1 MSSDEWELLSPRY
14 FSDILVPLFNGGLIA
29 YAVIFVLLFFGTII
43 MPIIVKLIRKQVTQR
58 YANNSSQVDPNHKKT
73 LLTLTD
79 IPQYLPDD
87 RWSYRLFYYTSL
99 GLGVLYFSFHIAIS
113 VWPTTILTT
122 GGKLQLLTADDIEAM
137 IQFLYRW
144 ILTGY
149 ALVVLSIS
157 LGLDFVARWM
167 AVSWPKEK
175 PPDTGPQEPAAR
187 SPSTPTPASSTS
199 LPMGQTSL
207 KNVITSIKQSSFL
220 VEIRIEKSNHSL
232 KAGQTSV
239 FVLADLQAGVADL
252 TQRIQTLSKAI
263 MTYIKAHP
271 ALYHACR
278 LLCSIPGVGNLTAAR
293 LLAEIPDIH
302 GFKNAKQLAAF
313 IGLTPSEYSSGTSV
327 HRRAR
332 ISKKGNATLRAHLYW
347 PAITAIRKNP
357 VVTRMAHRPGT
368 HCRQR
373 ELQEFVN

>member
-43 MPIIVKLIRKQVTQR
+43 MPIIVKLIRKQATQR
-58 YANNSSQVDPNHKKT
+58 YANNSSQVDSNHKKT

-149 ALVVLSIS
+149 ALVVFSIS

-175 PPDTGPQEPAAR
+175 QPDTGPQEPVAHPP
-187 SPSTPTPASSTS
+187 SPPTPASSTS

-220 VEIRIEKSNHSL
+220 VEIRIEKSNHRKKGEDKLMHDSSRAVCVST
-232 KAGQTSV
+232 KGQIEYEDEWPTG
-239 FVLADLQAGVADL
+239 DEMQ
-252 TQRIQTLSKAI
+252 
-263 MTYIKAHP
+263 
-271 ALYHACR
+271 R
-278 LLCSIPGVGNLTAAR
+278 LLRFRSNDGMWCVAYVESPLV
-293 LLAEIPDIH
+293 
-302 GFKNAKQLAAF
+302 
-313 IGLTPSEYSSGTSV
+313 GTSV
-327 HRRAR
+327 
-332 ISKKGNATLRAHLYW
+332 KYLKGGRGRWQLLTNEMPINDEIIKFQWGIDGVRYYCEC
-347 PAITAIRKNP
+347 
-357 VVTRMAHRPGT
+357 TRYVK
-368 HCRQR
+368 
-373 ELQEFVN
+373 L